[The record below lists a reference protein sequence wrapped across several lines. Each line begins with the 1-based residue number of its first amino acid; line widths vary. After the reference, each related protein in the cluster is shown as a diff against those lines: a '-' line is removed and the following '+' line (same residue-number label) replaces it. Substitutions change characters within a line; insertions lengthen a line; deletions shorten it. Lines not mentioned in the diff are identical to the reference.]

1 MFVLICQSFVH
12 NIVAQVFS
20 LVYFTPQS
28 AFNELRFWYG
38 LTFLMS
44 QIGFCKFSNFHFP
57 PLILSSHIPLLSTA
71 QGEINVSNSIII
83 YHCSQPA
90 FLDFLMFLF
99 FFCRL
104 GILSLVSLHHD
115 LRFFIF
121 WWSAPTP
128 TKINFLDNQI
138 VQSQK
143 IFYDEGSPAGLVWY
157 LISNWNISLMERDGN
172 INKNYLATISKT

>member
-1 MFVLICQSFVH
+1 MFIISWHKCSLNTVQ
-12 NIVAQVFS
+12 FS
-20 LVYFTPQS
+20 LVHSIISLQWAIWIDLSNVTNWFLQIQQFSFS
-28 AFNELRFWYG
+28 A
-38 LTFLMS
+38 THS
-44 QIGFCKFSNFHFP
+44 V
-57 PLILSSHIPLLSTA
+57 IPLLSTP